1 MEAMQMTAPSLGVTR
16 LSVVVCTLNRAELL
30 EGCLQSI
37 ARQQVDDHQ
46 LEVIVVDN
54 GSTDRTGEVVAARP
68 GTRYVVEPVAGLSRA
83 RNAGIAAS
91 TGDLLAFLDDDARPD
106 CGWAAAVIDAGARW
120 PDASAFGGPVRL
132 DWTAPPPPWMVPELE
147 RWFSAIDHG
156 PVRRLLEPDEHPVGA
171 NLVVRPSAAL
181 AVGGFD
187 VQLGRVG
194 KSLISEE
201 EIDLLERMRS
211 GGGSVAWEPSATVR
225 HLVDGGRASRR
236 WLIRRAWAQGRSEAI
251 SSRLRGRPATCAER
265 IHDLGGAVLGHWPRT
280 IRQVAHADRPAGEL
294 LRDVAQRGIRLG
306 RATAFPR
313 RPRPPRPV
321 VGP

>member
-1 MEAMQMTAPSLGVTR
+1 MTR

-37 ARQQVDDHQ
+37 AGLQVEGHE

-54 GSTDRTGEVVAARP
+54 GSTDRTGAVVAARP
-68 GTRYVVEPVAGLSRA
+68 GTRYVVEPVPGLSRA

-91 TGDLLAFLDDDARPD
+91 TGELLAFLDDDARPD
-106 CGWAAAVIDAGARW
+106 RGWAAAVIDAGARW

-132 DWTAPPPPWMVPELE
+132 DWIAPRPTWMVPELE

-171 NLVVRPSAAL
+171 NLVVRPAAAR
-181 AVGGFD
+181 AVGGFN

-201 EIDLLERMRS
+201 EIDLLERMRRV
-211 GGGSVAWEPSATVR
+211 GGSVAWEPLASVR

-236 WLIRRAWAQGRSEAI
+236 WLLRRAWAQGRSEAI
-251 SSRLRGRPATCAER
+251 STRLRGRPATCDGR
-265 IHDLGGAVLGHWPRT
+265 IHDLGGGALGHWPRT
-280 IRQVAHADRPAGEL
+280 IRRMAHADRPGGEL
-294 LRDVAQRGIRLG
+294 LRDFAQRGIRIG
-306 RATAFPR
+306 RATAFVR
-313 RPRPPRPV
+313 ERASTGSV